1 MEEELVHDE
10 VGGGEGEGGED
21 EGPPAAQEVGEQA
34 AWGAALEGGH
44 GGRWVGG
51 VKDRRWEGTPSNTYQ
66 AAEDTRQGPQGGWGV
81 CQVSTAK
88 LHSTTVG
95 CTYCLQSTVIHHI

>member
-34 AWGAALEGGH
+34 AWGTSLEGEH

-66 AAEDTRQGPQGGWGV
+66 AAEDIQQRMPRPIHYRKRLETPN
-81 CQVSTAK
+81 T
-88 LHSTTVG
+88 LH
-95 CTYCLQSTVIHHI
+95 L